1 MQDVNQS
8 LVDDGLVDI
17 DKIGSSNF
25 FWSFPSKVVVTR
37 QNLVNS
43 LQRDITKV
51 CTRTEFLIAGWDSVA
66 IFVSLLC
73 TLSMN
78 TCVLEMSM

>member
-8 LVDDGLVDI
+8 LVDDGLVDM

-43 LQRDITKV
+43 LQRDIAKV
-51 CTRTEFLIAGWDSVA
+51 RSRTEA
-66 IFVSLLC
+66 
-73 TLSMN
+73 
-78 TCVLEMSM
+78 VLG